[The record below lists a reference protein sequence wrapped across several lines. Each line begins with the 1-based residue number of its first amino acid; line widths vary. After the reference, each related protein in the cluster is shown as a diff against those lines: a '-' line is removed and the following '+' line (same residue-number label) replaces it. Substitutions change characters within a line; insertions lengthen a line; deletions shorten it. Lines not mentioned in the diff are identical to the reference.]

1 MQKYV
6 AFMTGIP
13 LGSGPDSDTV
23 RRLFTRL
30 GFSSIQTFR
39 SSDNVVFET
48 APVGVI
54 GPLEAQI
61 SRHMRRS
68 LGTNDIW
75 TFIRTREE
83 IAHIVRDVPFSSE
96 VLSRKENHLFI
107 VLLTDPLDSRTKR
120 ELRIRRSYNDEF
132 VPADTHIYW
141 LRHVTDESVAP
152 QPLSEIVETHAT
164 VRSLNTLLG
173 LHNLIS
179 NPVSSIKPGDELTRP
194 GVIDASVSLAKSF
207 FFFAKPVESDILKRE
222 KIFASQCA
230 ELFSQYLD

>member
-13 LGSGPDSDTV
+13 LRGGPDNEKI

-30 GFSSIQTFR
+30 GFSNIQTFR
-39 SSDNVVFET
+39 SPDNVVFET
-48 APVGVI
+48 APVGVM

-68 LGTNDIW
+68 LGADDIW
-75 TFIRTREE
+75 TFIRTSDE
-83 IAHIVRDVPFSSE
+83 IAQIVRDVPFSSE
-96 VLSRKENHLFI
+96 VLAKKENHLF
-107 VLLTDPLDSRTKR
+107 VVFLTDELDTRTKR

-132 VPADTHIYW
+132 VPAATHIYW

-179 NPVSSIKPGDELTRP
+179 NPVRTVKPRDHLARP
-194 GVIDASVSLAKSF
+194 DVIDA
-207 FFFAKPVESDILKRE
+207 
-222 KIFASQCA
+222 
-230 ELFSQYLD
+230 

>member
-1 MQKYV
+1 MKKYV
-6 AFMTGIP
+6 AFMTGLP
-13 LGSGPDSDTV
+13 LRDGPDQEKI
-23 RRLFTRL
+23 RRLYTRL
-30 GFSSIQTFR
+30 GFSNVETFR
-39 SSDNVVFET
+39 APDNVVFET

-61 SRHMRRS
+61 SRHLRRS
-68 LGTNDIW
+68 LDTDDIW
-75 TFIRTREE
+75 TFVRTPEE
-83 IAHIVRDVPFSSE
+83 VAAIVRDIPFSSE
-96 VLSRKENHLFI
+96 ILSKKENHLFI

-164 VRSLNTLLG
+164 VRSLRTLLG

-179 NPVSSIKPGDELTRP
+179 NPVRSVKPLDDLARP
-194 GVIDASVSLAKSF
+194 GVV
-207 FFFAKPVESDILKRE
+207 DI
-222 KIFASQCA
+222 
-230 ELFSQYLD
+230 

>member
-6 AFMTGIP
+6 ALMTGIP
-13 LGSGPDSDTV
+13 LRGGPDNEKI

-30 GFSSIQTFR
+30 GFSNIQTFR
-39 SSDNVVFET
+39 SPDNVVFET
-48 APVGVI
+48 APVGVM

-68 LGTNDIW
+68 LGADDIW
-75 TFIRTREE
+75 TFIRTSDE
-83 IAHIVRDVPFSSE
+83 IAQIVRDVPFSSE
-96 VLSRKENHLFI
+96 VLAKKENHLF
-107 VLLTDPLDSRTKR
+107 VVFLTDELDTRTKR

-179 NPVSSIKPGDELTRP
+179 NPVSSVKPRDHLARP
-194 GVIDASVSLAKSF
+194 DVIDA
-207 FFFAKPVESDILKRE
+207 
-222 KIFASQCA
+222 
-230 ELFSQYLD
+230 

>member
-13 LGSGPDSDTV
+13 LRSGIDND
-23 RRLFTRL
+23 RIKRLYTRL
-30 GFSSIQTFR
+30 GFSNVQTYR
-39 SSDNVVFET
+39 SPENILFET
-48 APVGVI
+48 APVGVK

-68 LGTNDIW
+68 LGTDDIW
-75 TFIRTREE
+75 TFLRTPTE
-83 IAHIVRDVPFSSE
+83 IAHIVREVPFSSE
-96 VLSRKENHLFI
+96 VLSKKENHLFI
-107 VLLTDPLDSRTKR
+107 VLLTDPLKSRTKR

-141 LRHVTDESVAP
+141 LRHVTDDSVAP

-173 LHNLIS
+173 LHNL
-179 NPVSSIKPGDELTRP
+179 VSDTVGTVKPREDLARP
-194 GVIDASVSLAKSF
+194 GVIDA
-207 FFFAKPVESDILKRE
+207 
-222 KIFASQCA
+222 
-230 ELFSQYLD
+230 